1 MVWGDMEI
9 KDIIKS
15 DDDRLFIVDPEC
27 YIIFTGETT
36 DDIKPFIRIGNWN
49 DMPVEL
55 IPLIENIIIT
65 DSLIGNP
72 AHEQFNIDV
81 RHLPENRYI
90 GSRAIVRKFLDYQKI
105 FGLDLTNASVVDIE
119 KDLPELSKEK
129 NISHKDQFIGVF
141 YRNGDFK
148 TLLNKNTIFDL
159 NKIIEK
165 PISWQ
170 KFHDLLSE
178 TYKNIGRYDGSG
190 LVVIGH
196 NPMFYHKKSFYTYLF
211 PNNYL
216 RDFSLLGIDPGKI
229 QAILHPSL
237 NLINISKLFKWLNNT
252 SRKVR
257 IFSNSI
263 DIDLVKKL
271 FAHSMIRNDDF
282 SDLNYITE
290 TGLAIKN
297 YPGTYNLKLEYDS
310 IAPHGEEL
318 TTAFIKGSAGIRTI
332 LKEKLDALIVSY
344 TAYEDVHMLLKSTS
358 APCAIIDDG
367 NKNISKLAGENRI
380 ILSPGIHY
388 EFRKYRDLDE
398 IIGLAGI
405 GDDITA
411 RITGA
416 PEALSAELA
425 SISDTDMGPERRK
438 ELYNLLSLIRAHLLN
453 TRDRRLASQLRNMI
467 ETLSLRLGRS
477 GIIHD
482 RSRSIV
488 VLALFNGSLFPFII
502 ESGQRAAIQL
512 FDGIYREQVDADMPA
527 STGLRE
533 YYKRILSDRERLQH
547 LIDIYT
553 QSEKYHLKNMPELN
567 KLKEAIHARKDQ
579 YREESLSLDN
589 SWSRSI
595 ATAAADAV
603 TEQSGEIKTGRASA
617 LAGKIRSMPMAVKIS
632 IPLIMALI
640 IAAIIYLLYDFRT
653 VERFVSRYWG
663 PAPQSGDRHPA
674 HPSAQSGGQS
684 PEAQSR
690 ERGPVVQS
698 LELDNRYS
706 RMSKQMNILIKDHD
720 IFEYANRVAVKNGYH
735 RIATTKLRE
744 RNPDWIY
751 PENVFI
757 MLDGQRVVVSRGD
770 TLWNL
775 SKNKLIESTIK
786 FDDIMKQL
794 NAADIQ
800 NKPRLINEA
809 RQHAFTSE
817 QQEIFRKAME
827 TIPLNKRQGAAQ

>member
-1 MVWGDMEI
+1 MEI

-90 GSRAIVRKFLDYQKI
+90 GSRIIVNKFLDYQKI

-141 YRNGDFK
+141 YRNGNFK

-159 NKIIEK
+159 NNIIEK

-170 KFHDLLSE
+170 KFHDLLSD
-178 TYKNIGRYDGSG
+178 TYKSNVRYDGSG

-196 NPMFYHKKSFYTYLF
+196 NPLFYHKKHLYSYLF
-211 PNNYL
+211 PDRYL

-229 QAILHPSL
+229 QTILHPSL
-237 NLINISKLFKWLNNT
+237 NLINISKLFKWFNNAG
-252 SRKVR
+252 RKIR
-257 IFSNSI
+257 IFSNSV

-271 FAHSMIRNDDF
+271 FAHAAIRNDDF
-282 SDLNYITE
+282 SDLNYLAD
-290 TGLAIKN
+290 TGLVIKN
-297 YPGTYNLKLEYDS
+297 YPGTYNLKLEYGS
-310 IAPHGEEL
+310 VAPHREEL
-318 TTAFIKGSAGIRTI
+318 TAAFIKGSSGIKTI
-332 LKEKLDALIVSY
+332 LKEKPDLFIVSY
-344 TAYEDVHMLLKSTS
+344 TAYEDIHMLLKSTS
-358 APCAIIDDG
+358 VPCAIIDDG
-367 NKNISKLAGENRI
+367 NKNVSKLAGSSRI
-380 ILSPGIHY
+380 ILSPSVQY
-388 EFRKYRDLDE
+388 EFRKYRSLDE
-398 IIGLAGI
+398 IYSLSGL
-405 GDDITA
+405 DEDITA

-416 PEALSAELA
+416 PEALAAELA
-425 SISDTDMGPERRK
+425 VYPTEPERRK
-438 ELYNLLSLIRAHLLN
+438 ELYNLLSLVRVHLHG
-453 TRDRRLASQLRNMI
+453 TKDRRLSSKLKSIAES
-467 ETLSLRLGRS
+467 LSLMLGRP
-477 GIIHD
+477 GDVHD
-482 RSRSIV
+482 SSRSSV
-488 VLALFNGSLFPFII
+488 VLALYNGSLFPFII
-502 ESGQRAAIQL
+502 ESDQPAGIQL
-512 FDGIYREQVDADMPA
+512 FDGICRNLVDADTPGNPA
-527 STGLRE
+527 LRE
-533 YYKRILSDRERLQH
+533 YYRRILDDRERLKN

-553 QSEKYHLKNMPELN
+553 QSEKYHVKNMPELN
-567 KLKEAIHARKDQ
+567 KLKQAIGARKDQ

-603 TEQSGEIKTGRASA
+603 SGQSGEIKTGMAKKGKGGT
-617 LAGKIRSMPMAVKIS
+617 LAAKIRSLPLAAKIAF
-632 IPLIMALI
+632 PLILALI
-640 IAAIIYLLYDFRT
+640 IAAVIYLLYDFRT
-653 VERFVSRYWG
+653 VEHIANRYWG
-663 PAPQSGDRHPA
+663 PATQSG
-674 HPSAQSGGQS
+674 SQS
-684 PEAQSR
+684 PASQGR

-698 LELDNRYS
+698 RDLDNRYS
-706 RMSKQMNILIKDHD
+706 QMSRQMNIMIKDHD

-775 SKNKLIESTIK
+775 SKNKLVESTIK
-786 FDDIMKQL
+786 FDEIMKQVKT
-794 NAADIQ
+794 ADMQ
-800 NKPRLINEA
+800 NKTRLINEA
-809 RQHAFTSE
+809 RQYAFTSE
-817 QQEIFRKAME
+817 QQEMLRKIME
-827 TIPLNKRQGAAQ
+827 TIPSGNRRGTSK